1 MGNKEGFCKNL
12 TVRKMEAH
20 KKEARRIIDW
30 ENGLHIRKTFK
41 GKMNA
46 VAKLESTFLVTILA
60 RTEVSRPK
68 KAAKKANKTRRFY

>member
-1 MGNKEGFCKNL
+1 MENILGNKEGFCKNL

-41 GKMNA
+41 GKIKA
-46 VAKLESTFLVTILA
+46 VANWN
-60 RTEVSRPK
+60 P
-68 KAAKKANKTRRFY
+68 RFW